1 MATEEEAR
9 AIKSRHSPQLLRQ
22 PGVCGVGVEKDEAG
36 NFVIAIHLD
45 SDDPEVRAHLPQH
58 LEGWGSHTKAR
69 GIERSAR
76 PR

>member
-45 SDDPEVRAHLPQH
+45 TDDPEVRARLPQH
-58 LEGWGSHTKAR
+58 LEGLRVKAIHSGPFRKFSH
-69 GIERSAR
+69 S
-76 PR
+76 